1 MEPAYERSECYDFIA
16 GRRKSPWLCWKV
28 KRLGAFS
35 LLSNQ
40 TSMWTCLDHAVRGRN
55 GGIAIPPADLVR
67 LFGQMGYDP
76 DSLHLEG
83 ITPPVVSLKD
93 IYRQLPAQP
102 DIATRIEKASG
113 ASDKPSSSSPVIS

>member
-1 MEPAYERSECYDFIA
+1 
-16 GRRKSPWLCWKV
+16 
-28 KRLGAFS
+28 
-35 LLSNQ
+35 
-40 TSMWTCLDHAVRGRN
+40 
-55 GGIAIPPADLVR
+55 
-67 LFGQMGYDP
+67 MGYDP